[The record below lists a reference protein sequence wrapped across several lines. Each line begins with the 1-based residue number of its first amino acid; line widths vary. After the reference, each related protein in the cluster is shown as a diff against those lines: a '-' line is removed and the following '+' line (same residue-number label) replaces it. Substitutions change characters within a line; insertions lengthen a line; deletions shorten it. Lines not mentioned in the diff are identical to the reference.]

1 MGIRS
6 VGLWL
11 AVAVPLVA
19 GCSNPST
26 PTSPSRASTTKAEA
40 TAVTTTSTASAT
52 AAIASVGG
60 VSGVRQGAASVAPDL
75 FRSRDGGNDPLDVI
89 FPPRNQTVDF
99 GLQLN
104 QVYRDL
110 LLRSPV
116 ATFVDLEGWV
126 VWIQEY
132 LRYRV
137 NGCSHFD
144 ASFRVGVQIGGGG
157 VPTVCAIIPAG
168 VVVPFP
174 PRNESFAFGLELNE
188 VYRDLLRRGAVAANV
203 DLEGWIVWI
212 SEYLRYRTFGCS
224 HNDASFR
231 VGVQIGGGGVPPV
244 C

>member
-1 MGIRS
+1 MHSR
-6 VGLWL
+6 L
-11 AVAVPLVA
+11 AALILVTPVLFAA
-19 GCSNPST
+19 GCSATPT
-26 PTSPSRASTTKAEA
+26 PTSPSTSAEPAATPPASS
-40 TAVTTTSTASAT
+40 AVTSSESNSAT
-52 AAIASVGG
+52 GGLRLGATGGGGLSVIRAPGG
-60 VSGVRQGAASVAPDL
+60 TL
-75 FRSRDGGNDPLDVI
+75 DPQDVI
-89 FPPRNQTVDF
+89 FPARNQTVDF

-104 QVYRDL
+104 GVYRDQL
-110 LLRSPV
+110 RRSPV
-116 ATFVDLEGWV
+116 NTFVDLEGWV

-157 VPTVCAIIPAG
+157 VPAVCAIIPAG

-188 VYRDLLRRGAVAANV
+188 VYRDLLRRGAVSAFV

-231 VGVQIGGGGVPPV
+231 VGIQIGGGGVPPV

>member
-1 MGIRS
+1 MRRHL
-6 VGLWL
+6 VALTL
-11 AVAVPLVA
+11 AVALAFVA
-19 GCSNPST
+19 ACSTSST
-26 PTSPSRASTTKAEA
+26 PTSPSRASTATSVAEA
-40 TAVTTTSTASAT
+40 PAQTSATTMTTSAVAP
-52 AAIASVGG
+52 GG
-60 VSGVRQGAASVAPDL
+60 IRRGAAGVTPAL
-75 FRSRDGGNDPLDVI
+75 FRTPSGAIDPLDVI

-104 QVYRDL
+104 GVYRDFL
-110 LLRSPV
+110 GRSTV
-116 ATFVDLEGWV
+116 TTFVDLEGWV

-137 NGCSHFD
+137 NGCSHVD

-157 VPTVCAIIPAG
+157 VPAVCAIIPPG
-168 VVVPFP
+168 VLVPFP
-174 PRNESFAFGLELNE
+174 PRNESFAFGLELND
-188 VYRDLLRRGAVAANV
+188 VYRDILRRGAVAAYV

-224 HNDASFR
+224 HNDAAFR